1 MPTLISGLTITMQW
15 LLPRLMPK
23 QFWNHIWTFFFSWD
37 VSEFL
42 ICTCLLLKVLKDFH
56 EIVVRYKELK
66 FNLERI
72 WPHYATS
79 LQAIADITNEFLIVS
94 NYNPLLSFCLL
105 SPLFF
110 TLCLFLE
117 LFYFEMF
124 HIACLNCS
132 NVEHL
137 VRHLQDH

>member
-1 MPTLISGLTITMQW
+1 MGLLSQCSDCYANWCQNNFEIAFDNFFLMRCFRISHMY
-15 LLPRLMPK
+15 
-23 QFWNHIWTFFFSWD
+23 D
-37 VSEFL
+37 
-42 ICTCLLLKVLKDFH
+42 LLLKVLKVFH
-56 EIVVRYKELK
+56 EIVVGCKALK

-117 LFYFEMF
+117 LFYLEIF
-124 HIACLNCS
+124 HIACPNCS

-137 VRHLQDH
+137 VRHLQIIKCI